1 MELRLYNALG
11 RKKETFKPLKPGEAG
26 IYTCGPTV
34 YLYAHIGNMR
44 TYIFE
49 DGLVRALR
57 FLDYRVKRVM
67 NITDVG
73 HLVSD
78 ADEGEDKME
87 LGARREGKSAWD
99 IARFYTEA
107 FFRDYKS
114 LNCLMPE
121 VLCPAT
127 EYINEMIAL
136 VAALEKKGFAYRISD
151 GLYFDTAKLPDY
163 GKLAGKSHIEGIK
176 EGARVEANSE
186 KRNPHDFALWK
197 FSTQDEK
204 RQMEWESPW
213 GKGFPGWH
221 IECSAMAIKHLG
233 ETIDIHCGGE
243 DHVAIHHTNE
253 IAQSEAATGKPFA
266 NYWLH
271 GRFLIMGDSGKMSK
285 SSGGFLTVETLKE
298 KGYDPLAFRYFC
310 FSAHYRKQLEFTWEA
325 VDAAAKTLESLR
337 GIVARL
343 SEEAANAPAK
353 PDKTSAFYVKFAEA
367 LADDLNMP
375 QALAALWDVLRS
387 PALPP
392 AEKLGFALAA
402 DEALGLGLKRAPAQ
416 DSLPPE
422 LMALVEERQRARK
435 EKDFKKSDD
444 LRKALLE
451 KGVLVEDT
459 PKGMRW
465 KLVRQSAR

>member
-1 MELRLYNALG
+1 MELRLYNTLG
-11 RKKETFKPLKPGEAG
+11 RKKEVFKPIKDGEAG

-34 YLYAHIGNMR
+34 YFYAHIGNMR

-57 FLDYRVKRVM
+57 FLGYKVKRVM

-78 ADEGEDKME
+78 SDEGEDKME
-87 LGARREGKSAWD
+87 VGSRREGKSAWD
-99 IARFYTEA
+99 IAKFYTEA
-107 FFRDYKS
+107 FFRDYKA
-114 LNCLMPE
+114 LNCVTPD

-127 EYINEMIAL
+127 EYIKEMIAL
-136 VAALEKKGFAYRISD
+136 VSLLEQKGFAYRIGD
-151 GLYFDTAKLPDY
+151 GIYYDTAKFADY

-176 EGARVEANSE
+176 EGARVEANAD
-186 KRNPHDFALWK
+186 KRNPSDFALWK
-197 FSTQDEK
+197 FSDPAEK
-204 RQMEWESPW
+204 RQMEWDSPW

-221 IECSAMAIKHLG
+221 IECSAMAMKHLG
-233 ETIDIHCGGE
+233 DTIDIHCGGE

-253 IAQSEAATGKPFA
+253 IAQSEAATGKPFS

-271 GRFLIMGDSGKMSK
+271 GRFLVTGDAGKMSK

-298 KGYDPLAFRYFC
+298 KGYDPLAYRYFC

-325 VDAAAKTLESLR
+325 LDAAAKTLESLR
-337 GIVARL
+337 GIVAKL
-343 SEEAANAPAK
+343 SEEAPGAVAAVNKASPE
-353 PDKTSAFYVKFAEA
+353 YQNFAEA

-375 QALAALWDVLRS
+375 QALAALWEVLRG
-387 PALPP
+387 PLKP
-392 AEKLGFALAA
+392 AEKLAFAVAA
-402 DEALGLGLKRAPAQ
+402 DEVLGLDLKKAPVQ
-416 DSLPPE
+416 ETLPKE
-422 LMALVEERQRARK
+422 LMDLVEARRQARLA
-435 EKDFKKSDD
+435 KDFKKSDE
-444 LRKALLE
+444 LRKTLQE

-465 KLVRQSAR
+465 KLVK